1 MSSSPSTSPT
11 STSDSSGQRT
21 PDGPPTSRTEDS
33 DGLAIIKFTLKLVLS
48 ALLIVLGLV
57 LAITVHATWVF
68 IPLALLML
76 VMMALAMFW
85 IGQLL
90 RDDDSPDDPRPRP
103 QQQGPSPRRAQRR
116 LASLDAIFVGRR
128 TVADHPASPRTRR
141 LLLLVRYGLALIAC
155 AAGFVYFLVTGG
167 KGVGPEVLAS
177 MAGAGGGAFL
187 VSIYLRMTFDAA
199 DDREVDEARRMFYDR
214 YGLWP
219 DQLPADWRPPDG
231 YPDAAAAFDALIEQR
246 RPGSTQQGHA
256 TGKHLEQPSS
266 PIQAGAQPVSQELA

>member
-1 MSSSPSTSPT
+1 MSSSPSASPAA
-11 STSDSSGQRT
+11 SSDSSGERT
-21 PDGPPTSRTEDS
+21 PNGLPSSRTEDS

-68 IPLALLML
+68 VPLALLML

-90 RDDDSPDDPRPRP
+90 HDDGSPDDPRPSP
-103 QQQGPSPRRAQRR
+103 QHLKASAPRANGR
-116 LASLDAIFVGRR
+116 LASLDATFVGRR
-128 TVADHPASPRTRR
+128 ASHADRHASRRTRR

-177 MAGAGGGAFL
+177 MVGAGGGAFL

-199 DDREVDEARRMFYDR
+199 DDREVEEARRTFYDR
-214 YGLWP
+214 YGMWP
-219 DQLPADWRPPDG
+219 DQLPPEWQPPDG
-231 YPDAAAAFDALIEQR
+231 YPDAAAAFEALVEQR
-246 RPGSTQQGHA
+246 RAERTRHDKVP
-256 TGKHLEQPSS
+256 
-266 PIQAGAQPVSQELA
+266 AGA